1 MDRGAP
7 GTTVPGPD
15 PSTGATSSRLST
27 DTATTRAGP
36 VRPNDADAM
45 TELAR
50 FRLRTEQDLL
60 ALVPHT
66 LGFHPEESLVL
77 VALDRRGRPVCGR
90 VDLPDAPSD
99 LPVCLEQL
107 LVAADQHRAET
118 ALVVAYSTDAVLA
131 DEAGGLLVLALGAQ
145 GIRVVCGIRADGER
159 WYPLEVAVRDRDDL
173 LLADGEA
180 YDVRAHPFTAQ
191 SVVDG
196 HVTLGSRGELQA
208 TLEPDPVLVAQVE
221 AAASRVGALP
231 RRHTRLVREG
241 AWLRRTVASLA
252 SHRRGHLS
260 EVGSDWSPHA
270 AARAI
275 RDLRHQ
281 DLRDLV
287 WCDLTR
293 AAAEAHAEVWRSLL
307 RRTPEADA
315 APVAAVLAFA
325 SWLGGHGA
333 LAWCAVERARA
344 QEPDNVLADLV
355 AQALDGALPPS
366 SWIPMDPR
374 TFPLSAG

>member
-1 MDRGAP
+1 
-7 GTTVPGPD
+7 
-15 PSTGATSSRLST
+15 
-27 DTATTRAGP
+27 
-36 VRPNDADAM
+36 M

-66 LGFHPEESLVL
+66 LGFHPEESLVV
-77 VALDRRGRPVCGR
+77 VALDRRSRPVCGR
-90 VDLPDAPSD
+90 VDLPDEPSD

-118 ALVVAYSTDAVLA
+118 ALVVVYSADAVWA
-131 DEAGGLLVLALGAQ
+131 DDAGGLLVLALQARGV
-145 GIRVVCGIRADGER
+145 RVVCGIRADGER
-159 WYPLEVAVRDRDDL
+159 WYPLEVAVRDPDDPL
-173 LLADGEA
+173 LEDGEA
-180 YDVRAHPFTAQ
+180 YDVRAHPFTAR

-221 AAASRVGALP
+221 AAASRVGSLP
-231 RRHTRLVREG
+231 RRHSRLVREG

-260 EVGSDWSPHA
+260 EVGSDWSPHD
-270 AARAI
+270 AARAV
-275 RDLRHQ
+275 RDLGHQ

-293 AAAEAHAEVWRSLL
+293 SAAEAHAEVWRSLL
-307 RRTPEADA
+307 RRTPDADA

-325 SWLGGHGA
+325 SWLAGHGA

-344 QEPDNVLADLV
+344 QDPDNVLADLV